1 MQTLRLNAAD
11 PSAIQRAAEI
21 VCAGGLVGFPTET
34 VYGLG
39 ANALDAAAV
48 RKIFAAKERPAWD
61 PVIVHL
67 ASWEMLGQVAEQ
79 LPREF
84 NALYVRFMPGPL
96 TVLLEKSSEV
106 PSEVTAGRVLV
117 GVRFPAHPVAK
128 KLIAAAGVPIVA
140 PSANR
145 FGKTSPTTAEHVL
158 ADLDGRIDAVL
169 DGGPTQV
176 GVESTV
182 LDLSTTPPRILRQG
196 GVTREQ
202 LEEVLGR
209 VEVYKPAISEAAP
222 PESLPSPGVGIR
234 HYAPK
239 AKLILVS
246 GDEGS
251 LRAEAAKHKNGGLL
265 LPRGWSA
272 SGKAFDWGSW
282 GNWQELASRLFAGMR
297 WLDEQ
302 GVNVIVA
309 PRPLDEGIGSAII
322 ERLEKA
328 SKD

>member
-1 MQTLRLNAAD
+1 MQTLRLNANN
-11 PSAIQRAAEI
+11 PGAIQRAAEI
-21 VCAGGLVGFPTET
+21 IRAGGLVAFPTET

-39 ANALDAAAV
+39 ANALNAAAV

-67 ASWEMLGQVAEQ
+67 GSREMLKQITKE
-79 LPREF
+79 LPERFEELH
-84 NALYVRFMPGPL
+84 ARFMPGPL
-96 TVLLEKSSEV
+96 TVLLEKTSQV

-117 GVRFPAHPVAK
+117 GVRFPAHPVAQE
-128 KLIAAAGVPIVA
+128 LIAAAGVPIAA

-182 LDLSTTPPRILRQG
+182 LDLSTAPPRILRQG

-202 LEEVLGR
+202 LEDVLGR
-209 VEVYKPAISEAAP
+209 VEVYKPVITDATP

-234 HYAPK
+234 HYAPQ
-239 AKLILVS
+239 AKVVLVD
-246 GDEGS
+246 GDEAA
-251 LRAEAAKHKNGGLL
+251 LRGEAAKHENAGLM

-272 SGKAFDWGSW
+272 PGKAFEWGSW
-282 GNWQELASRLFAGMR
+282 GDWQELASRLFAGMR

-302 GVNVIVA
+302 RVSVIIA
-309 PRPLDEGIGSAII
+309 PLPPDEGLGSAIR

-328 SKD
+328 AR

>member
-1 MQTLRLNAAD
+1 MHTLRLNAAD
-11 PSAIQRAAEI
+11 PSAIIRAAEI
-21 VCAGGLVGFPTET
+21 ICAGGLVAFPTET

-67 ASWEMLGQVAEQ
+67 ASREMLAEIAEQ
-79 LPREF
+79 LPPQF
-84 NALYVRFMPGPL
+84 DALYAQFMPGPL
-96 TVLLEKSSEV
+96 TVLLERSGCV

-117 GVRFPAHPVAK
+117 GLRFPAHPVAQQ
-128 KLIAAAGVPIVA
+128 LITAAAVPIAA

-145 FGKTSPTTAEHVL
+145 FGRTSPTTAEHVL
-158 ADLDGRIDAVL
+158 ADLDGRIDVML
-169 DGGPTQV
+169 DGGPTEV

-202 LEEVLGR
+202 LEAVLGR
-209 VEVYKPAISEAAP
+209 VEVFKPDISSGASR
-222 PESLPSPGVGIR
+222 ESLPSPGVGIR

-239 AKLILVS
+239 AKVILVS
-246 GDEGS
+246 GDEGA
-251 LRAEAAKHKNGGLL
+251 LRAEAIRHTSAGVL
-265 LPRGWSA
+265 LPRGWA
-272 SGKAFDWGSW
+272 APGKAFVWGSW

-302 GVNVIVA
+302 QVDVIIA
-309 PRPLDEGIGSAII
+309 PLPPDEGLGSAIR

-328 SKD
+328 AR